1 MTLNPNQFHMHMY
14 HGTSKDNAEYVKAQG
29 LGPNSYVT
37 TDRELAEYYA
47 GNYKEPRIL
56 KLRVNPRKL
65 LVDWNSFEEP
75 VHTDTPR
82 EFDESKLDSK
92 KAGGDWKNSL
102 RQTGSAQYWGTIPKE
117 NIIEIQHP

>member
-47 GNYKEPRIL
+47 GKYKEPRIL

-75 VHTDTPR
+75 VETDTPR